1 MATNQLTTNETV
13 KNRYSRLDHLWKWR
27 ESTGKP
33 TVFEH
38 VHLPDDRQEFLKPTT
53 EMLSR
58 ELRDAPDECRG
69 QAIAYFQVGDR
80 AFAEGHYRDAAS
92 AYLASGAEASSLS
105 AHLACGVAKIMVSEL
120 RAAVELFEAG
130 RVRAQTRQST
140 RFEAAFGINLGQVY
154 SDLGEMERSR
164 RALEMAL
171 ALSRKMKDVS
181 LEMLSLVQ
189 RRLCSFTRGEYG
201 EGSNNHYPS
210 AFAPDTTPHC
220 PPSRD
225 PASDESSS
233 AD

>member
-1 MATNQLTTNETV
+1 VATNQLATRETV
-13 KNRYSRLDHLWKWR
+13 RNRYPRRGRLWKWR
-27 ESTGKP
+27 EEMGDP
-33 TVFEH
+33 TAFEH
-38 VHLPDDRQEFLKPTT
+38 VHLPDDGQEFLKPTAA
-53 EMLSR
+53 MLTR
-58 ELRDAPDECRG
+58 ELRDTPDEHRSR
-69 QAIAYFQVGDR
+69 AIAHFQAGDR
-80 AFAEGHYRDAAS
+80 AFVERHYRDAVS
-92 AYLASGAEASSLS
+92 SYLASGAAASSLS